1 MSSQL
6 LFRSLIGGFCSLTA
20 SSVIV
25 LVSIL
30 AKFGGNQDNDGNN
43 RNNNGQNN
51 NGERE
56 WWWEGPEAEERGQL
70 IFACVWSIFVLAAL
84 SIVGYKTFRYPTTFR
99 LGMLGGSLALYA
111 NLCLCICFY
120 FINYERREE
129 NNGRYLQ
136 NNYQY
141 YTNNNNNYREE
152 DEEGRGQ
159 KMLSV
164 FGLVTTLLYASLS
177 AFTLWGSSKAA
188 GEEDHGVDDLAES
201 QTSGHVDV
209 LSDAFRHL
217 SVFSVIGVGISFL
230 VGITSL
236 FAEEAERM
244 REEGKVYNFLMI
256 AGWMSLV
263 VAGLGFAGWRV
274 FKRSPIIGQLE
285 VGFFTGC
292 LYFFCAS
299 AFAMAG
305 LYGGFSLEA
314 LVDGRRGGPEGPAGS
329 LFFSFVCFTFGL
341 AYLSYAALLNKYH
354 PSILHANRDSIES
367 DYNRMTGDNGDVTVS
382 AVEIASGLWKGNGNS
397 NNDGSQSLKK
407 SDGAVEA

>member
-6 LFRSLIGGFCSLTA
+6 LFRSLIGAFSFTA
-20 SSVIV
+20 ATSVIV

-30 AKFGGNQDNDGNN
+30 ARFGGNQDEN
-43 RNNNGQNN
+43 RNNNNNNN
-51 NGERE
+51 NGEKE
-56 WWWEGPEAEERGQL
+56 WWWDGPEAEERGQL
-70 IFACVWSIFVLAAL
+70 IFACVWSIIVLFFL
-84 SIVGYKTFRYPTTFR
+84 SFVGYRTFRYPTTFR
-99 LGMLGGSLALYA
+99 FGMLGGSLALYA

-120 FINYERREE
+120 FINFERSEE
-129 NNGRYLQ
+129 NNNGRYLQ
-136 NNYQY
+136 NNYQNY
-141 YTNNNNNYREE
+141 NNYREE

-177 AFTLWGSSKAA
+177 AFTIWSSAKAA

-201 QTSGHVDV
+201 QSSAHVDV
-209 LSDAFRHL
+209 LSDAFKHL
-217 SVFSVIGVGISFL
+217 SAFSVIGVGISFL
-230 VGITSL
+230 VGIISL

-244 REEGKVYNFLMI
+244 REEGEVYNFLMI
-256 AGWMSLV
+256 TGWMSLV
-263 VAGLGFAGWRV
+263 AFGLRIAGRRV
-274 FKRSPIIGQLE
+274 FKRSSIISQLE

-299 AFAMAG
+299 AFAMAS
-305 LYGGFSLEA
+305 LYGGFSMEA
-314 LVDGRRGGPEGPAGS
+314 LVDGRRGGLEGPSGS
-329 LFFSFVCFTFGL
+329 LLFSFVCFTFGL
-341 AYLSYAALLNKYH
+341 AYLSFAALLNKYH

-367 DYNRMTGDNGDVTVS
+367 DYNRMAGDNDDVAAS
-382 AVEIASGLWKGNGNS
+382 AVELASGLWQGTGNGN